1 MLAFEGS
8 PIRKLAPEL
17 DAAKVEEHEKLLNDS
32 QYKHL
37 CAIRTCMK
45 DLGHKLFEMTPKM
58 FIEDVFDCCRFM
70 LDSPEWGDYSFI
82 SGSQKGP
89 GRRPWRLLLQS
100 RCLRHGVDREFWTP
114 ISRIIGH
121 SGVSGVQYSYNAVV

>member
-45 DLGHKLFEMTPKM
+45 DLGHKLFEMTPEM
-58 FIEDVFDCCRFM
+58 FIEDIFECCRFM
-70 LDSPEWGDYSFI
+70 LDSPDWEITASIKMFLARY
-82 SGSQKGP
+82 
-89 GRRPWRLLLQS
+89 GRRILDTDFQ
-100 RCLRHGVDREFWTP
+100 
-114 ISRIIGH
+114 
-121 SGVSGVQYSYNAVV
+121 N